1 MAGQNHRL
9 FSSLRLGIQK
19 KAIAAI
25 SVLLAILVFALMWV
39 SMYYNDVAIRSELM
53 KRGRVSTDNLAYN
66 SAYATLIGDTVAL
79 ADFVD
84 GVMAEREVVYAQICD
99 REGKLLVERARPCP
113 DDSMTSGSLHIAT
126 GGHGRDMSSMVDSG
140 ACATCHTT
148 AAGGNTNFIDFRAA
162 ITIDEKPGNSQGPEI
177 NFYDIGEQHSGEA
190 GRRVVGMARIGITTR
205 YVAAE
210 IGAMRKNMLAIAAIL
225 ILVALVVTSIAV
237 RLSLRPINELV
248 VATGRVAGGDYDCK
262 VRVDRRDEIGDL
274 AASFNKMTEDLKSSR
289 TALVEKKLLEALVA
303 ELKQTQQQLIQAGKM
318 AAVGQLAAGVAHEI
332 NNPLAG
338 IMGYSQ
344 LVVEKMRRRLD
355 TGITPDDLP
364 KFLSYVENMERQSQR
379 CKNIV
384 QNLLKFARAS
394 SREDLQEVD
403 CNAVLRETIAFVDH
417 QTEMNQISI
426 VTRLAPDLIKVFGH
440 DGKMQQIFT
449 NIMINAMQAVGQKG
463 TITVTTRNIAG
474 RANIEIE
481 DNGEGIPTEHLDKI
495 FEPFFTTKEIG
506 KGTGLGLSVTY
517 GLVQDMNGDI
527 AVKSEVGIGTTF
539 TLSFPAAPGVT
550 PPVSV
555 EHEATTGDFLLT
567 RTSQPTA

>member
-1 MAGQNHRL
+1 MAGKHLRSFL
-9 FSSLRLGIQK
+9 HVRLGIQK
-19 KAIAAI
+19 KAIAGI
-25 SVLLAILVFALMWV
+25 SVLLAIMVFSLMWI
-39 SMYYNDVAIRSELM
+39 SMHYNNLAIRSELM

-66 SAYATLIGDTVAL
+66 AAYATLIGDTVAL

-84 GVMAEREVVYAQICD
+84 GVMAEQEVVYARILGT
-99 REGKLLVERARPCP
+99 EGETLVERERLCLNDSASGGHAQVRPADQGQDMASTAGSGARVAGHATSVW
-113 DDSMTSGSLHIAT
+113 DSGSVIEFRSAIVI
-126 GGHGRDMSSMVDSG
+126 SEKSG
-140 ACATCHTT
+140 DRQGAELDIY
-148 AAGGNTNFIDFRAA
+148 G
-162 ITIDEKPGNSQGPEI
+162 IDEGRANAGNSRV
-177 NFYDIGEQHSGEA
+177 IGA
-190 GRRVVGMARIGITTR
+190 ARIGITTR
-205 YVAAE
+205 YIDAE
-210 IGAMRKNMLAIAAIL
+210 ISDMRRNMLGIASVL
-225 ILVALVVTSIAV
+225 ILVALVITSVAV
-237 RLSLRPINELV
+237 RLSLRPINDLV

-262 VRVDRRDEIGDL
+262 VRVDRKDEIGDL

-355 TGITPDDLP
+355 TGITAEDVP

-394 SREDLQEVD
+394 SREELREID

-417 QTEMNQISI
+417 QLEMNRITI
-426 VTRLAPDLIKVFGH
+426 VFHREPDLRKVLGL

-449 NIMINAMQAVGQKG
+449 NIIINAMQAIREKG
-463 TITVTTRNIAG
+463 TITLTTRNIG
-474 RANIEIE
+474 NRVNIEIE
-481 DNGEGIPTEHLDKI
+481 DTGEGIATEHLDKI

-517 GLVQDMNGDI
+517 GLVQDMSGDI
-527 AVKSEVGIGTTF
+527 AVRSEVGIGTTF
-539 TLSFPAAPGVT
+539 TLSFPASPGLVPSGSADHGDEAVGVLPGGT
-550 PPVSV
+550 PQS
-555 EHEATTGDFLLT
+555 ET
-567 RTSQPTA
+567 

>member
-9 FSSLRLGIQK
+9 FSNLRLGIQK
-19 KAIAAI
+19 KAIVAI
-25 SVLLAILVFALMWV
+25 SVLLAILVLALMWV
-39 SMYYNDVAIRSELM
+39 SMYYDDLAIRSELM

-66 SAYATLIGDTVAL
+66 AAYATLIGDTVAL

-99 REGKLLVERARPCP
+99 REQTLLVGRDRPRP
-113 DDSMTSGSLHIAT
+113 DDSMLSGSYHISAT
-126 GGHGRDMSSMVDSG
+126 GYRGDISSMVDSG
-140 ACATCHTT
+140 GCATCHTK
-148 AAGGNTNFIDFRAA
+148 AASENTSVIDFRAA
-162 ITIDEKPGNSQGPEI
+162 ITIDETPGNSRGPEI
-177 NFYDIGEQHSGEA
+177 NFYDIGEPHPGET
-190 GRRVVGMARIGITTR
+190 GRRVVGMAKIGITTR

-210 IGAMRKNMLAIAAIL
+210 ISAMRRKMLGISLVL
-225 ILVALVVTSIAV
+225 ILAALVVTSITV
-237 RLSLRPINELV
+237 RWSLRPINDLV

-262 VRVDRRDEIGDL
+262 VKVDRRDEIGDL

-344 LVVEKMRRRLD
+344 LVVEKMRRKLD
-355 TGITPDDLP
+355 TGITVEDLP

-403 CNAVLRETIAFVDH
+403 CNVVLRETMAFVDH

-426 VTRLAPDLIKVFGH
+426 VARLAPDLLKVFGH

-449 NIMINAMQAVGQKG
+449 NIIINAMQAVGQKG
-463 TITVTTRNIAG
+463 TITATTRNIAG
-474 RANIEIE
+474 RVNIDIE
-481 DNGEGIPTEHLDKI
+481 DTGEGIPTEHLDKI

-527 AVKSEVGIGTTF
+527 AVKSEVGMGTTF
-539 TLSFPAAPGVT
+539 TLSFPAAPGVI
-550 PPVSV
+550 PPASP
-555 EHEATTGDFLLT
+555 EHEGATGDPFLT
-567 RTSQPTA
+567 RTSQPKA